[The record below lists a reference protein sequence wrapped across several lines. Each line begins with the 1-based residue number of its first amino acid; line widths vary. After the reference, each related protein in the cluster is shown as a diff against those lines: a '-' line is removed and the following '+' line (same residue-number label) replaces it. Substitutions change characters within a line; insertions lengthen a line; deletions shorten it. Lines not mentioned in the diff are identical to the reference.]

1 MVEKSGRRGVVAQ
14 GRGRLARDRYGWI
27 TSDSMEDGVLR
38 AREGRRRCDE
48 ILGKGSEDAK
58 GCAWAGQGWLLSMSR
73 ALEVSSRSEAKLQAK
88 AQITAAVG
96 SKLWP
101 VRTG

>member
-1 MVEKSGRRGVVAQ
+1 MK
-14 GRGRLARDRYGWI
+14 
-27 TSDSMEDGVLR
+27 
-38 AREGRRRCDE
+38 
-48 ILGKGSEDAK
+48 ILGEDSEAAK
-58 GCAWAGQGWLLSMSR
+58 GRAWAGQGWLLSMSR